1 MYSPEENGAE
11 PRNRISRAG
20 LIAGI
25 CALVL
30 IAAVIAIGVAVWSN
44 RRFYIVSMLIIV
56 ISMIPFAVSFE
67 RRKPKPR
74 ELVVLA
80 VMIALGVAA
89 RAAFYM
95 LPQFKPMTAIVII
108 TGAAFGC
115 GSGFIAGAMT
125 AFVSNFIFGQ
135 GPWTPWQMAA
145 LGLIG
150 FLAGLLFN
158 RRDGKLPPLIPLT
171 IFGALSSFFIYGII
185 ADTSVIFTSYDV
197 PTWELARATFV
208 SGVVFNLIHAAAT
221 VIFLLALANPLLKKL
236 NRIQIKYGILE

>member
-1 MYSPEENGAE
+1 MYSPNESGTE
-11 PRNRISRAG
+11 RRRISRGG

-30 IAAVIAIGVAVWSN
+30 IAGAIALGVAVWSN
-44 RRFYIVSMLIIV
+44 RKFYIVSMLVIV
-56 ISMIPFAVSFE
+56 FAMIPFAVSFE
-67 RRKPKPR
+67 KRRPKPR

-80 VMIALGVAA
+80 AMIALGVAA

-158 RRDGKLPPLIPLT
+158 RRDGRLPGLLPLCV
-171 IFGALSSFFIYGII
+171 FGALSTFFIYGFI
-185 ADTSVIFTSYDV
+185 ADTSVIFTSYEK
-197 PTWELARATFV
+197 PTWELALTAYGA
-208 SGVVFNLIHAAAT
+208 GVVFNLIHAAAT
-221 VIFLLALANPLLKKL
+221 VVFLLALARPLLKKL